1 MENNRQ
7 FELMRSAARQ
17 KLEGA
22 DPVHLSTLTGLCW
35 DGRTFDTETLGIPI
49 RISWPECQISP
60 ALEMWH
66 DLTILQY
73 LANTKGTTL
82 MGKFLALS
90 EFHAGGLAKGTSFD
104 RDNDRMISRIGLH
117 DPQAI
122 REAAA
127 KLGGTELYEKIRFVL
142 FVFLLPHIPIKF
154 NLWLPDEEFPASG
167 KVLFDASAENDL
179 QIEAAGTA
187 AAICLSLWKEAYFKR
202 PTGGTASRLVR
213 LLGEGGIAP
222 LNALRGSIA
231 QFQLERRKITKEEIV
246 DWVGRYKDGNI
257 NDPDYRREII
267 DTFVNSVFVYDDKLI
282 LTYNYKDGSQTL
294 TLQEIE
300 AALSSDLTGMC
311 PPKKNRSTTLR
322 GGASFLIWT
331 IRTRTHLDATVRWTV
346 AEFRL
351 DGIHTLM

>member
-22 DPVHLSTLTGLCW
+22 DPVQLSVLTGLCW
-35 DGRTFDTETLGIPI
+35 DGTIFDAETLGIPI

-90 EFHAGGLAKGTSFD
+90 EFRSGGLAKGTSFD
-104 RDNDRMISRIGLH
+104 RDNDRIISRIGLH
-117 DPQAI
+117 DPQTI
-122 REAAA
+122 WEAAA
-127 KLGGTELYEKIRFVL
+127 KLGGTELHEKSDLSFL
-142 FVFLLPHIPIKF
+142 FSFLPHIPIKL

-187 AAICLSLWKEAYFKR
+187 AAICLSL
-202 PTGGTASRLVR
+202 
-213 LLGEGGIAP
+213 
-222 LNALRGSIA
+222 
-231 QFQLERRKITKEEIV
+231 LERV
-246 DWVGRYKDGNI
+246 
-257 NDPDYRREII
+257 
-267 DTFVNSVFVYDDKLI
+267 
-282 LTYNYKDGSQTL
+282 
-294 TLQEIE
+294 IE
-300 AALSSDLTGMC
+300 QQ
-311 PPKKNRSTTLR
+311 N
-322 GGASFLIWT
+322 
-331 IRTRTHLDATVRWTV
+331 
-346 AEFRL
+346 
-351 DGIHTLM
+351 

>member
-22 DPVHLSTLTGLCW
+22 DPVQLSVLTGLCW

-90 EFHAGGLAKGTSFD
+90 EFRSGGLAKGTSFD
-104 RDNDRMISRIGLH
+104 RIMTVLSAGLSAG
-117 DPQAI
+117 PSGNPGKPL
-122 REAAA
+122 RSWVEA
-127 KLGGTELYEKIRFVL
+127 ELQEKSDLSFL
-142 FVFLLPHIPIKF
+142 FSFLPHIPIKF

-167 KVLFDASAENDL
+167 KILFDASAENDL

-187 AAICLSLWKEAYFKR
+187 AAICLSL
-202 PTGGTASRLVR
+202 
-213 LLGEGGIAP
+213 
-222 LNALRGSIA
+222 
-231 QFQLERRKITKEEIV
+231 LEKV
-246 DWVGRYKDGNI
+246 
-257 NDPDYRREII
+257 
-267 DTFVNSVFVYDDKLI
+267 
-282 LTYNYKDGSQTL
+282 
-294 TLQEIE
+294 IE
-300 AALSSDLTGMC
+300 
-311 PPKKNRSTTLR
+311 
-322 GGASFLIWT
+322 
-331 IRTRTHLDATVRWTV
+331 
-346 AEFRL
+346 
-351 DGIHTLM
+351 

>member
-22 DPVHLSTLTGLCW
+22 DPVQLSALTGLCW
-35 DGRTFDTETLGIPI
+35 DGRTFDAETLGIPI

-104 RDNDRMISRIGLH
+104 RDNDRIISRIGLH

-127 KLGGTELYEKIRFVL
+127 KLGGTELHE
-142 FVFLLPHIPIKF
+142 
-154 NLWLPDEEFPASG
+154 NLICPFCFP
-167 KVLFDASAENDL
+167 F
-179 QIEAAGTA
+179 
-187 AAICLSLWKEAYFKR
+187 
-202 PTGGTASRLVR
+202 
-213 LLGEGGIAP
+213 
-222 LNALRGSIA
+222 
-231 QFQLERRKITKEEIV
+231 
-246 DWVGRYKDGNI
+246 
-257 NDPDYRREII
+257 
-267 DTFVNSVFVYDDKLI
+267 
-282 LTYNYKDGSQTL
+282 
-294 TLQEIE
+294 
-300 AALSSDLTGMC
+300 C
-311 PPKKNRSTTLR
+311 P
-322 GGASFLIWT
+322 A
-331 IRTRTHLDATVRWTV
+331 
-346 AEFRL
+346 FR
-351 DGIHTLM
+351 

>member
-1 MENNRQ
+1 
-7 FELMRSAARQ
+7 MRSAARQ

-22 DPVHLSTLTGLCW
+22 DPVRLSVLTGLCW

-104 RDNDRMISRIGLH
+104 RDNDRIISRIGLH

-127 KLGGTELYEKIRFVL
+127 KLGGTELQEKSDLSFL
-142 FVFLLPHIPIKF
+142 FSFLPHIPIKF

-167 KVLFDASAENDL
+167 KILFDASAENDL
-179 QIEAAGTA
+179 QIEAAGTV
-187 AAICLSLWKEAYFKR
+187 AAICLSL
-202 PTGGTASRLVR
+202 
-213 LLGEGGIAP
+213 
-222 LNALRGSIA
+222 
-231 QFQLERRKITKEEIV
+231 LERV
-246 DWVGRYKDGNI
+246 
-257 NDPDYRREII
+257 
-267 DTFVNSVFVYDDKLI
+267 
-282 LTYNYKDGSQTL
+282 
-294 TLQEIE
+294 IE
-300 AALSSDLTGMC
+300 
-311 PPKKNRSTTLR
+311 
-322 GGASFLIWT
+322 
-331 IRTRTHLDATVRWTV
+331 
-346 AEFRL
+346 
-351 DGIHTLM
+351 

>member
-22 DPVHLSTLTGLCW
+22 DPVQLSVLTGLCW

-90 EFHAGGLAKGTSFD
+90 EFRSGGLAKGTSFD
-104 RDNDRMISRIGLH
+104 RDNDRIISRIGLH

-127 KLGGTELYEKIRFVL
+127 KLGGTELQEKSDLSFL
-142 FVFLLPHIPIKF
+142 FSFLPHIPIKF
-154 NLWLPDEEFPASG
+154 NLWLPDEEFSASG
-167 KVLFDASAENDL
+167 KILFDASAENDL

-187 AAICLSLWKEAYFKR
+187 AAICRRRLPRAQNTPNCHSCQHRHPALPSGAAGYLGRKR
-202 PTGGTASRLVR
+202 PKICPGRDSHRTCPRHSGLWRLCGVD
-213 LLGEGGIAP
+213 
-222 LNALRGSIA
+222 
-231 QFQLERRKITKEEIV
+231 TK
-246 DWVGRYKDGNI
+246 
-257 NDPDYRREII
+257 
-267 DTFVNSVFVYDDKLI
+267 
-282 LTYNYKDGSQTL
+282 
-294 TLQEIE
+294 
-300 AALSSDLTGMC
+300 SD
-311 PPKKNRSTTLR
+311 RI
-322 GGASFLIWT
+322 GGAL
-331 IRTRTHLDATVRWTV
+331 
-346 AEFRL
+346 FR
-351 DGIHTLM
+351 H

>member
-22 DPVHLSTLTGLCW
+22 DPVRLSVLTGLCW

-60 ALEMWH
+60 ALEMWL

-104 RDNDRMISRIGLH
+104 RIMTVLRRIVCMTHRNPGS
-117 DPQAI
+117 
-122 REAAA
+122 AA
-127 KLGGTELYEKIRFVL
+127 KLGGTELHEKSDLSFL
-142 FVFLLPHIPIKF
+142 FSFLPRIPIKF

-187 AAICLSLWKEAYFKR
+187 AAICLSL
-202 PTGGTASRLVR
+202 
-213 LLGEGGIAP
+213 
-222 LNALRGSIA
+222 
-231 QFQLERRKITKEEIV
+231 LERV
-246 DWVGRYKDGNI
+246 
-257 NDPDYRREII
+257 
-267 DTFVNSVFVYDDKLI
+267 
-282 LTYNYKDGSQTL
+282 
-294 TLQEIE
+294 IE
-300 AALSSDLTGMC
+300 QQ
-311 PPKKNRSTTLR
+311 N
-322 GGASFLIWT
+322 
-331 IRTRTHLDATVRWTV
+331 
-346 AEFRL
+346 
-351 DGIHTLM
+351 